1 MPDLQQYSD
10 EQLKELAASDVGDR
24 KKAIAEEIL
33 RRRRQERRQ
42 KWLARNAVLAGLFG
56 AVMAGFVAFKRWLRR
71 RP

>member
-1 MPDLQQYSD
+1 VPDLQQYSD